1 MIIARKMDEEEKP
14 VEKTKEE
21 ETKNKA
27 AKTLLKIL
35 GTSAATYA
43 IMATLL
49 ERKEIMEI
57 LARDDITMKEK
68 AKLIAKEYLPE
79 KKKEDLLEIGV
90 AALTALVLAGK
101 EKAKKE
107 EKKEEDAL
115 KELIEALQKA
125 EEEE

>member
-1 MIIARKMDEEEKP
+1 MDEEEKP

-21 ETKNKA
+21 ETKEKA

-35 GTSAATYA
+35 GTSAVTYA
-43 IMATLL
+43 IMATIL

-57 LARDDITMKEK
+57 LAREDLTMKEK

-79 KKKEDLLEIGV
+79 KKKEDLLELGV

-101 EKAKKE
+101 EKAHKE

-125 EEEE
+125 EEKEE

>member
-14 VEKTKEE
+14 VEKAKEE
-21 ETKNKA
+21 ETKEKA